1 MNLDAYMDDFGRD
14 LTRAARTRRRRR
26 TGRRLALVLPIAV
39 AATVAAIVIPA
50 PNGGTVDAIA
60 AARAALAPDGEIV
73 HMKIELQMGERVVF
87 PIEQWYAADPVRWR
101 TRTEGAGVVRGSE
114 TMYRNSRLR
123 FYDRRRDVVTIWHRD
138 TFPIA
143 AGPSLLGGDP
153 ATDLRAELG
162 KGGVRDDGVVI
173 VDGREVRR
181 LVRDSPRS
189 EGLGRRLV
197 YYMDPN
203 TFEPVGGHFSL
214 LRPGGKYTRGPSFKV
229 TLYERLPFD
238 ERLLEFEKTP
248 DTKYVWR

>member
-1 MNLDAYMDDFGRD
+1 MTLDAYMDDFGRD
-14 LTRAARTRRRRR
+14 LKRVVAKRRARRRVA
-26 TGRRLALVLPIAV
+26 RLLLPAVPALAV
-39 AATVAAIVIPA
+39 AFAVIPRGA
-50 PNGGTVDAIA
+50 DVDAVA
-60 AARAALAPDGEIV
+60 AARAALAPNGSIV
-73 HMKIELQMGERVVF
+73 HMKLELDSGDRIVF
-87 PIEQWYAADPVRWR
+87 PIEQWYAADPERWR
-101 TRTEGAGVVRGSE
+101 TRTEGPGVVRGGE
-114 TMYRNSRLR
+114 TAYRNGRRR
-123 FYDRRRDVVTIWHRD
+123 FYDARRDVVTIWRD
-138 TFPIA
+138 PNGPGRA
-143 AGPSLLGGDP
+143 SAGLIGGDP

-162 KGGVRDDGVVI
+162 KGGVRDDGVVA

-197 YYMDPN
+197 YYVDPD

-214 LRPGGKYTRGPSFKV
+214 RRPGGQYSRGPSFNV